1 MYPYPTK
8 ELVPNL
14 AFAIMGHLAKITTEQ
29 VPELKPDLPSF
40 TNCNFKIGVD
50 DEVCIATIEFKES
63 GILAGGAMDDLEFA
77 QLKAM
82 IKNNR
87 RFVELKTIGELAA
100 SYDWNKL
107 VIAVNVQND
116 AIDWHLVAEDL
127 MNWAN
132 AIALPRAQKIN
143 EKRVRMALPTPPQYS
158 LASVQA
164 AMWVLE
170 CDESFQQGTAFDLVG
185 YGTVTN
191 AHVVEGTTNLLAFRA
206 DQPTEKF
213 LVSIDKQNQTL
224 DLALITIE
232 GGQSPFSLYGA
243 SAETKQMDHVAVC
256 GFPNFRLG
264 DSGVLSPGIVVGTRM
279 KSGVQ
284 RLLTNAGIVAG
295 MSGGPAIGAD
305 NQVIGVCVTGSESYQ
320 TTRETEDQSII
331 PIEALELLK

>member
-8 ELVPNL
+8 DLIPNL
-14 AFAIMGHLAKITTEQ
+14 AFAIMGEMAKMTTEQ

-40 TNCNFKIGVD
+40 TSCNFKIGVD
-50 DEVCIATIEFKES
+50 DSICIATIEFKES
-63 GILAGGAMDDLEFA
+63 GMPAGGTMDAADFA
-77 QLKAM
+77 KLKEA
-82 IKNNR
+82 IGSSR
-87 RFVELKTIGELAA
+87 RYAELSAIAELAESFA
-100 SYDWNKL
+100 WNKL
-107 VIAVNVQND
+107 VVAINVENE

-127 MNWAN
+127 VSWAN
-132 AIALPRAQKIN
+132 AIPLPRAQTIN

-170 CDESFQQGTAFDLVG
+170 CEESCIQGTAFDLVG
-185 YGTVTN
+185 YGTITN
-191 AHVVEGTTNLLAFRA
+191 AHVVEDTTALKAFRA
-206 DQPTEKF
+206 DKPTEKF
-213 LVSIDKQNQTL
+213 AVTVEKQNQVL
-224 DLALITIE
+224 DLAIVKIE
-232 GGQSPFSLYGA
+232 EGQAPSPLH
-243 SAETKQMDHVAVC
+243 SANTETKQMDHVAVC

-305 NQVIGVCVTGSESYQ
+305 NRVIGICVTGADNFQ
-320 TTRETEDQSII
+320 TARDTEDQSII
-331 PIEALELLK
+331 PVEALDLLG